1 MYCDRSAEDYSAFG
15 PHRVV
20 HVSTTK
26 TPCHKNIR
34 LQQTMVFFPIT
45 NAGWAYRNPR
55 SDRPVYRRVIVVAPI
70 GGCGSEVFASL
81 ISCEHWEVKTYIQ
94 RTAAVKLLTMDMT
107 SVDVQGSPHVK
118 LHRVCICIAAH
129 IHKRCF
135 EHGKHPDRSLGGI
148 SHCCASVHGCFGG
161 GNPCGGFFG
170 SAYTKREGAYFA
182 CGAARKIPGDQERKG
197 CFVFVWRVIT

>member
-1 MYCDRSAEDYSAFG
+1 MFAATDKSGKKLKTWKGPNAHKFNVSKKKRS
-15 PHRVV
+15 VV
-20 HVSTTK
+20 HVSTTR

-135 EHGKHPDRSLGGI
+135 EHGKHPDRSFWGI
-148 SHCCASVHGCFGG
+148 SHCCASVYGCFGG
-161 GNPCGGFFG
+161 GNPCGGG
-170 SAYTKREGAYFA
+170 VLWIQR
-182 CGAARKIPGDQERKG
+182 
-197 CFVFVWRVIT
+197 